1 MKAINIYYVL
11 TMKQPMCSALY
22 LVIFKPN
29 NHLKDRLNG
38 SQF

>member
-1 MKAINIYYVL
+1 MEAINTYAVL

-29 NHLKDRLNG
+29 INLKDRLNG